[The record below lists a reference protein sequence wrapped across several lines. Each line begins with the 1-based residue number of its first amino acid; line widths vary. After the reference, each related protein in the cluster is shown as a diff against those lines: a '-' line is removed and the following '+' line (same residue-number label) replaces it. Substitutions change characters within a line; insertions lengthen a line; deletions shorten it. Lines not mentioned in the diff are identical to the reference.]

1 MIFFILKYNYI
12 LLLLLLSIL
21 MISKTFNKDF
31 YEGNKGRVMLELTK
45 TFKGDSRFQ
54 LDDRFKDDI

>member
-1 MIFFILKYNYI
+1 
-12 LLLLLLSIL
+12 

-31 YEGNKGRVMLELTK
+31 YEGNKGKVMLELTK
-45 TFKGDSRFQ
+45 RFKGDSRFQ